1 MPVLIVTPNTLIAT
15 ASTDYGRQ
23 ITNHKENV
31 MSRLQSRCIAL
42 AIVLCATAACSKST
56 SSPVEHTNSDS
67 VASAQANSASDSVR
81 PIECSTI
88 LSPSDVADL
97 LTASVTMKKT
107 GGDNNDCNFT
117 IASGASITV
126 AFATGDDGKYRW
138 KTASDPTLAMVPMQ
152 GLGDKAMKRLTG
164 EGVDVVATKGDLLCW
179 VTMVGT
185 NSAVDTNNITK
196 LRGDALAE
204 KLGMLCNKGFAAH

>member
-1 MPVLIVTPNTLIAT
+1 M
-15 ASTDYGRQ
+15 
-23 ITNHKENV
+23 KENV
-31 MSRLQSRCIAL
+31 MSRLQSPCIAL
-42 AIVLCATAACSKST
+42 AIVLCATAACSQTTTPPVAQTNANSVV
-56 SSPVEHTNSDS
+56 SPQADAGADSVHPVE
-67 VASAQANSASDSVR
+67 
-81 PIECSTI
+81 CSKF
-88 LSPSDVADL
+88 LAVSDVADL
-97 LTASVTMKKT
+97 LTTPMTLKKA

-138 KTASDPTLAMVPMQ
+138 KTASDPTLGMVPMK

-179 VTMVGT
+179 ATMVGT

-204 KLGMLCNKGFAAH
+204 KLGLLCSKGFAAH